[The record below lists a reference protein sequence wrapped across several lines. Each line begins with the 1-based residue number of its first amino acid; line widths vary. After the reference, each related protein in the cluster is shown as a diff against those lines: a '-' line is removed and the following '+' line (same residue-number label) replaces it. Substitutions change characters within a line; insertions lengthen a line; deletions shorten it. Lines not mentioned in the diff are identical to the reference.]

1 MPKKK
6 PAPQLTTEEAMSRLF
21 PKKVAEKAKEEARKA
36 SEKSRKSKDK
46 P

>member
-6 PAPQLTTEEAMSRLF
+6 PARELTSDEALRRLF

-36 SEKSRKSKDK
+36 SEKPSTSKDK
-46 P
+46 G